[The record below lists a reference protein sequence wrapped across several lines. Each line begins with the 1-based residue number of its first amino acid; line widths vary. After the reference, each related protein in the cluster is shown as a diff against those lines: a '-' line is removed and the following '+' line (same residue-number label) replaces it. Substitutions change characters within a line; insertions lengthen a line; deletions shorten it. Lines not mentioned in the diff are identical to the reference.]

1 MSTLIITHA
10 ISCVIYIIM
19 LVVMNTMCTDSINH
33 IERELIDERNLRKQI
48 EAELEVELK
57 KVTGLGENVEY
68 CKQQYANQEASLVRV
83 LNKNEM
89 LQNLVDGQE
98 DTIEKLQEEIKSL
111 NAKISKVVSSATQLV
126 EEAEMPHLVSA

>member
-1 MSTLIITHA
+1 MNTLIISHV
-10 ISCVIYIIM
+10 ISGVIYIIM
-19 LVVMNTMCTDSINH
+19 LAVINAMCTDSVNH
-33 IERELIDERNLRKQI
+33 IERELVEERNLRRQI
-48 EAELEVELK
+48 EGELEVELK

-68 CKQQYANQEASLVRV
+68 CKEQYRTLEASLFRV

-89 LQNLVDGQE
+89 LQTLVDGQE